1 MRMAAWDGEVSPR
14 YFRRLVAVLI
24 RPGRYRRRLLMLSAA
39 RRDEILQCLQQRRTA
54 SVAELSVLCQVSEVT
69 IRQDL
74 KRLAQDG
81 LLVRTRGGAYLSIR
95 ANHELSFAA
104 RQELNADQKRR
115 IGEVAASLI
124 RSGDSVI
131 LDASTTALQ
140 VLKALKNR
148 TGLRDVTVITNG
160 IFTALE
166 VLDRPDITAILTG
179 GMLRATATSLTG
191 LTGQQMLSH
200 INGLKGF
207 LGAKGITLENGLTDA
222 NIQEVQTKMALV
234 ERCQEVTAVLDASK
248 FGVVSLA
255 TFAPAALLRRIITDR
270 DAPSEA
276 VAAFRAQGIEV
287 LLA

>member
-1 MRMAAWDGEVSPR
+1 
-14 YFRRLVAVLI
+14 
-24 RPGRYRRRLLMLSAA
+24 MLSAG
-39 RRDEILQCLQQRRTA
+39 RRDRILESLQQRRTA

-74 KRLAQDG
+74 KRLAQQG
-81 LLVRTRGGAYLSIR
+81 LLHRTRGGAILSTR
-95 ANHELSFAA
+95 ADHELSFAA
-104 RQELNADQKRR
+104 RQQLNADQKRR
-115 IGEVAASLI
+115 IGEVAAGLI

-140 VLKALKNR
+140 VLKALKHR
-148 TGLRDVTVITNG
+148 TGVRDVTVITNG
-160 IFTALE
+160 IYTALE
-166 VLDRPDITAILTG
+166 LLDRPDITTILTG
-179 GMLRATATSLTG
+179 GTLRATANSLTG

-207 LGAKGITLENGLTDA
+207 LGAKGITMENGLTDA
-222 NIQEVQTKMALV
+222 NIQEVETKMAMV

-255 TFAPAALLRRIITDR
+255 TFAPLAHLRRIITDR
-270 DAPSEA
+270 DAPAEA
-276 VAAFRAQGIEV
+276 VAAFRSKGIEV

>member
-1 MRMAAWDGEVSPR
+1 
-14 YFRRLVAVLI
+14 
-24 RPGRYRRRLLMLSAA
+24 MLSAA